1 MDKVLLVS
9 VIALAV
15 ALLSMLVN
23 LALVWKIS
31 DLKSK
36 LERLDVTVS
45 DRTGTLHLD
54 DVEISNQLNKLECNT
69 KDAFE
74 KLTNHLTRHDDQ
86 IDKLVDGY
94 KALEIIVN
102 KHTKQLEDLGNFAGI
117 TTGELRVLEQ
127 KIYNS
132 CKSKELP
139 ESEPITKQIRERI
152 EDASLRSNVKTNNIE
167 INSLGTRVSILENK
181 LKEFVNKRHDI
192 LVEQNDA
199 VNRLCKME
207 HRVAKLLE
215 GFDTF
220 KDGIN
225 RVVNNHMVEVDRRIR
240 NRMIPVEEVDIRKY
254 KPDRR
259 RKDNY
264 YRKPNKSNVIID
276 EFASDIIE

>member
-36 LERLDVTVS
+36 LEWLDVTVS
-45 DRTGTLHLD
+45 DRTSTLHLD

-74 KLTNHLTRHDDQ
+74 IVTNNLKLHGTLLDEMST
-86 IDKLVDGY
+86 KFALLDGR
-94 KALEIIVN
+94 VS
-102 KHTKQLEDLGNFAGI
+102 KHAKQLEDLGNFAGI

-132 CKSKELP
+132 CKPKELP
-139 ESEPITKQIRERI
+139 EPEPIAKQF
-152 EDASLRSNVKTNNIE
+152 EDASLRSNITTNNIE
-167 INSLGTRVSILENK
+167 IHSLGNRVSILENR
-181 LKEFVNKRHDI
+181 RHDFTTRI
-192 LVEQNDA
+192 GNVED
-199 VNRLCKME
+199 
-207 HRVAKLLE
+207 RVSKLE
-215 GFDTF
+215 DKVSEMYETIN
-220 KDGIN
+220 KDKLDMVYHTLALNSKIVQ
-225 RVVNNHMVEVDRRIR
+225 VVGSKDVTPKEV
-240 NRMIPVEEVDIRKY
+240 
-254 KPDRR
+254 KPDRK